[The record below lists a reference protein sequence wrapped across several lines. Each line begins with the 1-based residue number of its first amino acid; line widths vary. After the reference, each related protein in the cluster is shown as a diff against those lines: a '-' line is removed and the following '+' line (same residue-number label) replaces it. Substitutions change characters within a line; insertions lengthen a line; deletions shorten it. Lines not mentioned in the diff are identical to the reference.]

1 MNRYKQNVFGSAV
14 IERAE
19 ANLPPYPTEI
29 IEKLGAFPRANHNDW
44 FRQGKP
50 QFAGWL
56 WEVGGCWNGY
66 VPNNVSV
73 SLSDL
78 SDDDIP
84 EGVNLVDIGYA
95 GFWRVRTQSKSGVVY
110 CTLPSFKIEHVEPR
124 DGKVEE
130 NNRIRIGWK
139 QEDIDAMVLNG
150 YELIMA
156 EAAKDGEYVGE

>member
-1 MNRYKQNVFGSAV
+1 M
-14 IERAE
+14 
-19 ANLPPYPTEI
+19 
-29 IEKLGAFPRANHNDW
+29 
-44 FRQGKP
+44 
-50 QFAGWL
+50 
-56 WEVGGCWNGY
+56 
-66 VPNNVSV
+66 